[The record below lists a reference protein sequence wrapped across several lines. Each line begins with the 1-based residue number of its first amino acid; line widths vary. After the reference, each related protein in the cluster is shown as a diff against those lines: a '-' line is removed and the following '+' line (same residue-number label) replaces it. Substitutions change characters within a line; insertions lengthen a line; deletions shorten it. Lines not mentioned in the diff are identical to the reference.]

1 MFILCIVNRVHL
13 MYNYGKIKGNYTYQF
28 RKDIM
33 GKIVY
38 TKLLNMLDAQGLT
51 TYKIRKEKI
60 ISESTLQNIR
70 NGKRITTDS
79 IAALCEALN
88 CQPGDLLEYI
98 PDDNT
103 RNSEE

>member
-1 MFILCIVNRVHL
+1 
-13 MYNYGKIKGNYTYQF
+13 
-28 RKDIM
+28 M

-38 TKLLNMLDAQGLT
+38 TKLLNLIEEKGLT

-70 NGKRITTDS
+70 DGKRITTDS
-79 IAALCEALN
+79 IAALCDALN

-98 PDDNT
+98 PD
-103 RNSEE
+103 EM

>member
-1 MFILCIVNRVHL
+1 
-13 MYNYGKIKGNYTYQF
+13 
-28 RKDIM
+28 M

-38 TKLLNMLDAQGLT
+38 TKLLNLLEEHGLT

-70 NGKRITTDS
+70 EGKRIRTDS

-98 PDDNT
+98 PDQ
-103 RNSEE
+103 E